1 MCHIF
6 RQNVPAS
13 NTDDINLI
21 LTMTDD
27 SNCTWCIQCESSEAI
42 INQGKK
48 RGIII
53 RKGVGVEK
61 EETGNNG

>member
-6 RQNVPAS
+6 RQKIPAS

-27 SNCTWCIQCESSEAI
+27 SNCPWCIQCESSEAI

-48 RGIII
+48 KGGYYQKRGWGG
-53 RKGVGVEK
+53 RERR
-61 EETGNNG
+61 NGK